1 MGGGNILVTRVNGM
15 AVEITGQY
23 TTLIVLHRDAP
34 GTIAAVTEEMSRRG
48 VNICNFRLSRAQKG
62 GTAVMTIEVD
72 GALEPD
78 VNSCVEKLP
87 NVLSST
93 MLAPMYR
100 GRMRMDL
107 RYDSIAALIEAAKQS
122 GRKLS
127 ELVLEQQAVQME
139 QSADELYEIMRK
151 SYAVMAASVEEGK
164 APGVRSA
171 SGLSGGDAYRMA
183 RAEREGNV
191 LCGGVFS
198 GALTRA
204 LAVSEWNAA
213 MGRIVAA
220 PTAGSCGILPAAV
233 LTLQAERKLPERAC
247 VMSLF
252 TASAVGMVIAN
263 NACIAGAQGGCQAE
277 CGSAAA
283 MAAAA
288 LVELCGG
295 APDMLGDAV
304 SISLGNVLGL
314 VCDPV
319 AGLVEIPCIHR
330 NAAGVA
336 GALVAAQLALA
347 GIRSPIPADEAILA
361 MKRVGD
367 AMPTALKE
375 TAEGG
380 LAATPA
386 GKRLYEQV
394 FGKNEEGDASPACP
408 QGCSACR
415 M

>member
-1 MGGGNILVTRVNGM
+1 
-15 AVEITGQY
+15 
-23 TTLIVLHRDAP
+23 
-34 GTIAAVTEEMSRRG
+34 
-48 VNICNFRLSRAQKG
+48 
-62 GTAVMTIEVD
+62 
-72 GALEPD
+72 
-78 VNSCVEKLP
+78 
-87 NVLSST
+87 
-93 MLAPMYR
+93 
-100 GRMRMDL
+100 MDL

-252 TASAVGMVIAN
+252 TAS
-263 NACIAGAQGGCQAE
+263 
-277 CGSAAA
+277 SAAVPQPWLRRLLWNC
-283 MAAAA
+283 AAARRICWVTRCPSLWAMYWA
-288 LVELCGG
+288 LCVTLW
-295 APDMLGDAV
+295 P
-304 SISLGNVLGL
+304 VLWKF
-314 VCDPV
+314 
-319 AGLVEIPCIHR
+319 
-330 NAAGVA
+330 
-336 GALVAAQLALA
+336 
-347 GIRSPIPADEAILA
+347 PASTA
-361 MKRVGD
+361 MRQ
-367 AMPTALKE
+367 A
-375 TAEGG
+375 
-380 LAATPA
+380 
-386 GKRLYEQV
+386 
-394 FGKNEEGDASPACP
+394 
-408 QGCSACR
+408 
-415 M
+415 